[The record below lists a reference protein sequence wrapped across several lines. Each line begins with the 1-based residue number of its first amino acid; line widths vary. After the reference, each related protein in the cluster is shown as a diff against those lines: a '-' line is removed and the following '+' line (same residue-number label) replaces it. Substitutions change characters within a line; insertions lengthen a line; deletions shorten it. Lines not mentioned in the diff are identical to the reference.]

1 MTVEPVVVI
10 PEVDSNKASVNL
22 GIVRLKIKGRVP
34 NNENITHDSATD
46 RNPSLIFIFLTG
58 LFFIMRK
65 NADDNDIVIIAGQTK
80 GRGDS

>member
-22 GIVRLKIKGRVP
+22 GIVRLKIKGKVP
-34 NNENITHDSATD
+34 NNENITHDSATA

-58 LFFIMRK
+58 LFFVMRK
-65 NADDNDIVIIAGQTK
+65 NDVENDNVIIAGQIK
-80 GRGDS
+80 DMAAS